1 MVLFLPLLRWSLI
14 SLLSSNNSNNNIDKQ
29 SDHTYSYS
37 TRLCSHQNQH
47 QNQHQSHHHH
57 HDNNNNNNHSPP
69 PLKVALIGAG
79 LMAAGSHA
87 PVLQQLEQ
95 NVRCVAVWSRNFEN
109 AQSLAS
115 KIVGAMPTDS
125 LQEIFESPHI
135 DAVILSTPI
144 DVQSDIVLQALQA
157 GKHVLS
163 EKPLAVSIDK
173 AHALIEEYEAAFED
187 RLVWNVA
194 GDYRYAS
201 AVRFSHKAMEEIG
214 KPFLVSLKV
223 RAPFLKSSH
232 YSEAMWR
239 NQPNWYGGMIV
250 EAFVHASSMLKRLF
264 GSPLCVSAHTS
275 SQTPHIPSL
284 DTMTAQ
290 VTWDQNVQGTVS
302 VTYASTQ
309 NEFELEVIGSH
320 GRMVL
325 KRLFDNGSGANGA
338 ATAGNNNGAAAG
350 QNGNNNNGGAGY
362 YRLSVENASH
372 RYHHDIPFGGLD
384 SDILA
389 FSDSI
394 QYGDN
399 YVPRFNTPQDA
410 LQDLELV
417 DACLESGKLNGA
429 KILLMPPPPPSPE
442 DHYNNN
448 HNMDQQQQ
456 NYQQHPHPH
465 DEPIT
470 VDHLSEDTAEEMLSS
485 PWGTSNQKRQQHQQ
499 RVDRYGHMEDGRTK
513 WHGKE
518 RLS

>member
-1 MVLFLPLLRWSLI
+1 MMVMLRLLLRWCLICLLVSISNISNISALHHDYNTRSSLR
-14 SLLSSNNSNNNIDKQ
+14 SSSTKLLSSS
-29 SDHTYSYS
+29 
-37 TRLCSHQNQH
+37 RRSHP
-47 QNQHQSHHHH
+47 HHHH
-57 HDNNNNNNHSPP
+57 QYQQSNHSPP

-79 LMAAGSHA
+79 LLAAGSHA

-109 AQSLAS
+109 AASLAS
-115 KIVGAMPTDS
+115 QMNGAMPTDS
-125 LQEIFESPHI
+125 FEEILKSPHI
-135 DAVILSTPI
+135 DALILSTPI
-144 DVQSDIVLQALQA
+144 DVQSDMVLQALQA

-163 EKPLAVSIDK
+163 EKPLAVSMDQ
-173 AHALIEEYEAAFED
+173 AHALMEEYEAAFED
-187 RLVWNVA
+187 DLVWNVA
-194 GDYRYAS
+194 GDYKYAS

-239 NQPNWYGGMIV
+239 NQPDWYGGMIV
-250 EAFVHASSMLKRLF
+250 EAFVHASSMLQRLF

-290 VTWDQNVQGTVS
+290 VTWDREIQGTVS

-309 NEFELEVIGSH
+309 NEFELEVIGSQ

-325 KRLFDNGSGANGA
+325 KRLYEGNPSNGNSAGGSGGSGNGF
-338 ATAGNNNGAAAG
+338 
-350 QNGNNNNGGAGY
+350 
-362 YRLSVENASH
+362 YRLSVENASD
-372 RYHHDIPFGGLD
+372 RYHQDIPFGGLD

-394 QYGDN
+394 QYGN
-399 YVPRFNTPQDA
+399 HVPRFNTPQDA

-429 KILLMPPPPPSPE
+429 RILLPP
-442 DHYNNN
+442 D
-448 HNMDQQQQ
+448 MDPIHQK
-456 NYQQHPHPH
+456 NYGGRNEP
-465 DEPIT
+465 PIT
-470 VDHLSEDTAEEMLSS
+470 VDHLSEDMAEEMS
-485 PWGTSNQKRQQHQQ
+485 PWATTKSNSQQQYQ
-499 RVDRYGHMEDGRTK
+499 PRGVDRYGHLDDGRTK

-518 RLS
+518 RLT

>member
-1 MVLFLPLLRWSLI
+1 MMLNLLRWSLI
-14 SLLSSNNSNNNIDKQ
+14 SLLSLKASGLSNYKYN
-29 SDHTYSYS
+29 
-37 TRLCSHQNQH
+37 TRLHSHQQGQQGH
-47 QNQHQSHHHH
+47 QGRG
-57 HDNNNNNNHSPP
+57 NNHREQYDSSPP

-79 LMAAGSHA
+79 LLAAGSHA
-87 PVLQQLEQ
+87 PVLEQLDR

-115 KIVGAMPTDS
+115 KIPGGGAMPTDS
-125 LQEIFESPHI
+125 FAEILESPHI

-144 DVQSDIVLQALQA
+144 DVQSDMVLQALQA

-163 EKPLAVSIDK
+163 EKPLAVSMDQ

-232 YSEAMWR
+232 FSEAMWR

-290 VTWDQNVQGTVS
+290 VTWDQEIQGTVS

-309 NEFELEVIGSH
+309 NEFELEVIGSQ

-325 KRLFDNGSGANGA
+325 KRLFDGSPSNHASP
-338 ATAGNNNGAAAG
+338 NNGAG
-350 QNGNNNNGGAGY
+350 SSNNNMNNNSGGGF
-362 YRLSVENASH
+362 YRLFVENASA

-394 QYGDN
+394 HYGN
-399 YVPRFNTPQDA
+399 NVPRFNTPQDA

-429 KILLMPPPPPSPE
+429 RILLPP
-442 DHYNNN
+442 D
-448 HNMDQQQQ
+448 MDPIHQQ
-456 NYQQHPHPH
+456 NYNHHH
-465 DEPIT
+465 HAGAGAGAGGSRHRNDEPIT
-470 VDHLSEDTAEEMLSS
+470 VDHLSEDTAEEMY
-485 PWGTSNQKRQQHQQ
+485 SNHQRQQYQQQQQQHQHQ
-499 RVDRYGHMEDGRTK
+499 HHRVDRNGHMDDGRTK

-518 RLS
+518 RYS